1 MIVKKIFDGVFDDV
15 VHANFLKFGRGIYEN
30 RYLIEGKRQAK
41 KWAVKTSAEYANFLV
56 KRCLEKIDGS
66 VEIKGVIVSTSD
78 LKSEIDFDIKKV
90 SNFQGVK
97 KNIIDTSVEPLQI
110 LELIEKYPKVFFA
123 LSFKGE
129 DFVLKIK
136 AKAPSSA
143 KPGKNG
149 EKPVADFCSL
159 KTEDKSL
166 VDELFFGVSNFKEV
180 FINHIINV
188 TDIIY
193 PDNMN
198 DLKPTEVR
206 ELSKRKGIIKRIAE
220 VDGVE
225 KISEANF
232 VA

>member
-78 LKSEIDFDIKKV
+78 LKNEINFDIKKV

-159 KTEDKSL
+159 KTENKSL